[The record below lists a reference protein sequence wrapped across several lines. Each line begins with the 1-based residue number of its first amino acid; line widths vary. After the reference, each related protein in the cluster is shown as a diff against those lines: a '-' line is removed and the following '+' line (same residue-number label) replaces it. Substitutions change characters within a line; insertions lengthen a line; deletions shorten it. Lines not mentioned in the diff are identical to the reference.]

1 MAGISEAQ
9 VALPGPARP
18 GDVVVRFRGSDGRFV
33 DATLDLLP
41 VDEVV
46 AGLPVREFRWYRGM
60 RHYSG
65 WYWAVTTSGHVVYES
80 RLELARIVLAD
91 RDPVVVAMAAQPVWL
106 AELDDSRVIQSQVV
120 VPGSRRCRS
129 RA

>member
-1 MAGISEAQ
+1 MA
-9 VALPGPARP
+9 
-18 GDVVVRFRGSDGRFV
+18 VRYRSGQGRFFDTV
-33 DATLDLLP
+33 LDVLP

-46 AGLPVREFRWYRGM
+46 AGLRVREFCWYRGR
-60 RHYSG
+60 RHCSG

-80 RLELARIVLAD
+80 RLELARIVLVD
-91 RDPVVVAMAAQPVWL
+91 RDPDVVAMAAQPVWL
-106 AELDDSRVIQSQVV
+106 AELDDSRVIQSEVV

>member
-1 MAGISEAQ
+1 MARISDARI
-9 VALPGPARP
+9 ALPGPARP
-18 GDVVVRFRGSDGRFV
+18 GEVVVRFRGSDGRFV

-46 AGLPVREFRWYRGM
+46 PM
-60 RHYSG
+60 
-65 WYWAVTTSGHVVYES
+65 T
-80 RLELARIVLAD
+80 
-91 RDPVVVAMAAQPVWL
+91 AQPVWL
-106 AELDDSRVIQSQVV
+106 AESDDSRVIQSQVV

>member
-1 MAGISEAQ
+1 M
-9 VALPGPARP
+9 
-18 GDVVVRFRGSDGRFV
+18 RFRGSDGRFV

-46 AGLPVREFRWYRGM
+46 AGLPVREFRWYRGR
-60 RHYSG
+60 RHYPG

-80 RLELARIVLAD
+80 RLELARILLAD
-91 RDPVVVAMAAQPVWL
+91 RDPDVVAMAAQPVWL